1 MTSSTTSSANAI
13 IIISYESPSGHL
25 SSSQSDTDSMQTA
38 AVARSICL
46 TGYLPI
52 LIITYSIQTAHT
64 IASPVTFVIR
74 CLMISVARW
83 MPTLP
88 RSSVRD
94 VRSDTTSF
102 CRGEGRELQSVVAQ
116 SPHVALWYMS
126 WAILRIKL

>member
-1 MTSSTTSSANAI
+1 MASSTTSSANAI

-25 SSSQSDTDSMQTA
+25 SFSQSDTDSMETA
-38 AVARSICL
+38 AVASSICL

-64 IASPVTFVIR
+64 VAFPVTFVIR
-74 CLMISVARW
+74 RLMTSVARW

-94 VRSDTTSF
+94 VRAATTSF
-102 CRGEGRELQSVVAQ
+102 CRGEGRELQSVVTQ
-116 SPHVALWYMS
+116 SPCSTMIYELGNTEN
-126 WAILRIKL
+126 